1 MKKILLLSLSS
12 LFWLSTLQAQDIDT
26 DNSYVR
32 FTVRSLGK
40 EVEGK
45 MKNLQGTVQ
54 LDPNNL
60 AAANFSA
67 TVDPSTVETGAKGR
81 DKHLQENEYFGVEE
95 YGVLKMV
102 SKEIKKTATGYEA
115 IALLTIK
122 EVETE
127 IVIPFV
133 MEQQADRQILK
144 GNIELLRKDYNLGS
158 SIGKMLI
165 GLEVQVD
172 LYAEVLP

>member
-60 AAANFSA
+60 AAA
-67 TVDPSTVETGAKGR
+67 K
-81 DKHLQENEYFGVEE
+81 
-95 YGVLKMV
+95 
-102 SKEIKKTATGYEA
+102 
-115 IALLTIK
+115 
-122 EVETE
+122 
-127 IVIPFV
+127 
-133 MEQQADRQILK
+133 
-144 GNIELLRKDYNLGS
+144 
-158 SIGKMLI
+158 
-165 GLEVQVD
+165 
-172 LYAEVLP
+172 